1 MGRNFLQV
9 LKGENNPHTVNQMAV
24 NNMSDLD
31 FINGAIFKLTLR
43 KLSA

>member
-31 FINGAIFKLTLR
+31 FINDAIVKWTL
-43 KLSA
+43 KKI